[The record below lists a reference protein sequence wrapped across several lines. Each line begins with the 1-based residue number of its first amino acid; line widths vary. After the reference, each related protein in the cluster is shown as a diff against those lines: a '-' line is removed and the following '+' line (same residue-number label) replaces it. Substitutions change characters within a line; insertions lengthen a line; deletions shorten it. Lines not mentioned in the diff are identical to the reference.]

1 MRNIQP
7 EELDELIENGTS
19 SYKVIDVRE
28 DEEVEQ
34 GMIPGAIHIPLQQ
47 IPEKLPELP
56 MDDTYVLVCRGGH
69 RSMNAAAFM
78 ENQGY
83 DVINMDGGMLEWKG
97 ELVFK

>member
-7 EELDELIENGTS
+7 EELDELVEKGTS
-19 SYKVIDVRE
+19 YKIIDVRE
-28 DEEVEQ
+28 EEEVEH
-34 GMIPGAIHIPLQQ
+34 GMIPGAIHIPMQQ
-47 IPEKLPELP
+47 VPEKLAELP
-56 MDDTYVLVCRGGH
+56 TEDTYVLVCRGGH
-69 RSMNAAAFM
+69 RSMNTALFM

>member
-7 EELDELIENGTS
+7 EELDGLIENGTFA
-19 SYKVIDVRE
+19 YKVIDVRE

-47 IPEKLPELP
+47 IPEKLAELP
-56 MDDTYVLVCRGGH
+56 VDGTYVLVCRRGH